1 MFSFLAAPGVTQ
13 NSSSSPRM
21 VKSWWWAALFPH
33 EESANLNGLHDG
45 LPEAMLSLKEQEFRR
60 QSLRDLGVK
69 AHR

>member
-21 VKSWWWAALFPH
+21 AKSWWWPASFSD
-33 EESANLNGLHDG
+33 EKSANLMACLIG
-45 LPEAMLSLKEQEFRR
+45 LPVAMLSLKEQEFRR
-60 QSLRDLGVK
+60 QSLRDLGAK